1 MLQFNLPVRTGLN
14 HTVDIEI
21 GGQAST
27 NQAENKR
34 FVFNYDD
41 PIVYPIKIGNWT
53 RQRGNN
59 NFPGENGRY
68 YAPTTGCANP
78 ASEMADPEDPEDLPK
93 KRGCVGAA
101 HIIIKGENFGC
112 CTHSERE
119 IDIYGSYASDCKSH
133 TINGVT
139 VNNGPP
145 CSLLVTN
152 EKGVTSYIN
161 HPENTPRLVLTD
173 ENGLVQP
180 MKIKSFGH
188 YEIKAELPEGTG
200 KSVISVEVGPPG
212 TSSLTEESSSP
223 KTYKTAGKIAFSYS
237 KPALAE
243 TKFGLEI
250 SGSDISNSFDA
261 TGSSKYG
268 TLDGEKDTQW
278 KLFLFGDNFGAS
290 QSPTHIE
297 VLAGYFN
304 NGAEDWK
311 NCSEP
316 TWHSASYHSAGFPYL
331 SCYPPAVTVGRKK
344 MADHHWF
351 QFSIDSKHDP
361 RPPRDG
367 QVPTDVLRVDG
378 RVLRQVLELQ
388 HRRRPRQPHH
398 AGQLLWHL
406 RRLDSS
412 VEGGEASHGRRDRG
426 TGGSFWVFH
435 LASERMREW
444 RLQQTLVQRPA
455 AAGEWDFYGAR
466 QKTVPPNGER
476 VQILPPRM
484 ER

>member
-1 MLQFNLPVRTGLN
+1 MTFSRYTTDNAYTVTIHGRDFGDHDAQVHMGKGAECEGDNARIGPDVCLYRCDILAQDHEKITIKLPAGIGYDLPLRITVGGQTSNMDVLFQYAAPVIHQIYPLHGRTDGLKHLPTQMMDATGVLIKTPHQLITVIGEHFGTIHERNRTIQIGRSNIIGVPVFSNDTMLQFNLPVRTGLN

-27 NQAENKR
+27 NHAENKR
-34 FVFNYDD
+34 FVFNYDS

-119 IDIYGSYASDCKSH
+119 IDIYGSYATDCKSH

-139 VNNGPP
+139 INNGPP

-173 ENGLVQP
+173 ENGLVQT
-180 MKIKSFGH
+180 MNIKSFGH

-200 KSVISVEVGPPG
+200 KSVISVEVGPSG
-212 TSSLTEESSSP
+212 ESSLTEDSSHP
-223 KTYKTAGKIAFSYS
+223 VTYKTAGAIAFTYS

-278 KLFLFGDNFGAS
+278 QLFLFGDNFGAS

-311 NCSEP
+311 NCS
-316 TWHSASYHSAGFPYL
+316 
-331 SCYPPAVTVGRKK
+331 
-344 MADHHWF
+344 
-351 QFSIDSKHDP
+351 
-361 RPPRDG
+361 
-367 QVPTDVLRVDG
+367 
-378 RVLRQVLELQ
+378 
-388 HRRRPRQPHH
+388 
-398 AGQLLWHL
+398 
-406 RRLDSS
+406 
-412 VEGGEASHGRRDRG
+412 
-426 TGGSFWVFH
+426 
-435 LASERMREW
+435 
-444 RLQQTLVQRPA
+444 
-455 AAGEWDFYGAR
+455 
-466 QKTVPPNGER
+466 
-476 VQILPPRM
+476 
-484 ER
+484 